1 MQYLLTVPENKEAKA
16 LLNFILM
23 SNIFEVSEI
32 TEKTPNEITKKAIQE
47 ARQKKGK
54 RFNNVNDLMSELNSL

>member
-1 MQYLLTVPENKEAKA
+1 MQYLLTVPENSEAKA
-16 LLNFILM
+16 LLNFILL

-32 TEKTPNEITKKAIQE
+32 TEKIPNKITKKAIQE